1 MFDFIIDF
9 VSSHGYLGL
18 FLLMVFENI
27 FPPIPSELIMP
38 LAGFAAARGDLN
50 VLGVVL
56 TGTAGSVAGSL
67 PWYLVGRHYGKNR
80 ARKLAARYG
89 RWLTVS
95 VSDVNQALAFFDRH
109 GSRAILFGRLV
120 PAVRTL
126 ISVPAGIADMPL
138 WRFVGWSAA
147 GSALWSGLLTV
158 LGFLLQSQYTLVA
171 KYMDPVSKGI
181 VAAIVLIYLYRL
193 FRRKPR

>member
-1 MFDFIIDF
+1 MFDFIVDF

-18 FLLMVFENI
+18 FLLMVSENI

-67 PWYLVGRHYGKNR
+67 PWYLVGRHYGKYR

-95 VSDVNQALAFFDRH
+95 VSDVNQALVFFDRH

-193 FRRKPR
+193 FGRKPR